1 MQATIKA
8 VLYELQPLRASDAIK
23 LWAWAVSS
31 STNTVGSA
39 TSLARTVYR
48 DAGRVSTEAA
58 GIVLVFLVG
67 LAYSARQ
74 GIASTYI
81 IICVLSLIFFF
92 GFEQRKEGDQ
102 SAYSVFNKGFRALL
116 GSATAEQLEAE
127 IRHTDPSVAQRQQLD
142 ALAAEVENLVRGDEE
157 RERRDR
163 EERER
168 QAQEARAEN
177 AANPFRRAKGK
188 KARRDNARLAEKMER
203 RRLVE
208 QEENRGGGGGA
219 EGWSS
224 GEEGGWSE
232 GEDDEGEGHW

>member
-23 LWAWAVSS
+23 LRAWAVSS
-31 STNTVGSA
+31 STNTVGCA

-48 DAGRVSTEAA
+48 DARRVSTEAA
-58 GIVLVFLVG
+58 GIILVFLAG
-67 LAYSARQ
+67 LAYSAKQ

-81 IICVLSLIFFF
+81 IICVLSLIFLF

-142 ALAAEVENLVRGDEE
+142 ALAAEVDNMVRDDEE

-168 QAQEARAEN
+168 KAQEARAEN

-203 RRLVE
+203 RRLAE
-208 QEENRGGGGGA
+208 QEENRGGGGG
-219 EGWSS
+219 WSS
-224 GEEGGWSE
+224 GEEEGWSE
-232 GEDDEGEGHW
+232 GEDDEGEEGDW